1 MVFRETVLPPYLV
14 MWSPR
19 GGRRGVAGALL
30 SSEGRSFL
38 KPIFGVEALGVP
50 PAGVGAREAGRLLC
64 TLLKLLGYRKK
75 GVVIEYVMYD

>member
-1 MVFRETVLPPYLV
+1 M
-14 MWSPR
+14 
-19 GGRRGVAGALL
+19 AGALL

-75 GVVIEYVMYD
+75 DVVVMLHKTKKIFSTGDK